1 MEINYFLLTQC
12 IVTLNGKKLIS
23 INPVYSAVRN
33 YNVSYF
39 VKWLA
44 NPGLGPQSFW
54 LDVDG
59 IFRNMLSY
67 KEKKKTIKSVFNIS
81 LNGKKFTY
89 C

>member
-1 MEINYFLLTQC
+1 M
-12 IVTLNGKKLIS
+12 
-23 INPVYSAVRN
+23 YSAIRN

-44 NPGLGPQSFW
+44 NPGLGPHSFW

-67 KEKKKTIKSVFNIS
+67 KGKKKKKTIKRVFNVS

-89 C
+89 CKYFDFYLKLMMQDLLDEHM